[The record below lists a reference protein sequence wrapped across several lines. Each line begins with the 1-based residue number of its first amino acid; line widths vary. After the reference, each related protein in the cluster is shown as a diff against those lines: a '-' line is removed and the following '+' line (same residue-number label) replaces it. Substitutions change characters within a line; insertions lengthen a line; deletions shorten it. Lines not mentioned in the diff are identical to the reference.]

1 MKSKHIERIR
11 FLAVS
16 AILVAVGLF
25 LLTRYPPTGD
35 IVKILPDDN
44 ATRTLSL
51 SNRFDSSKKLFVLVR
66 GFEEKS
72 LEKAAKI
79 QAILEKQKS
88 VESVFFNVTDISPRV
103 QSYLADNHYYL
114 SDFNT
119 TPFSSEGIGQRLN
132 ETAQSIFSG
141 NAYMSLDTQDPLNL
155 FTQIPIVSATMKGGY
170 LIVPGEGYCLI
181 ASISPSISDLEGSR
195 QMYDEVMGALS
206 VYKDDIVVFSPNFY
220 SVENSAFIKNDVQNI
235 TFITF
240 IILIAVYFT
249 LLRNKSLLL
258 FSITTLVVSAIVA
271 LIAVKGIFGEVSIL
285 VVAFGAGIASIAEDY
300 LFMLFLNDDYR
311 YRRFNK
317 QVFYGFMATEAGLLS
332 LVWIDFPLIA
342 QLALFAAISLGVSYS
357 IFAFFFHKLEFYQ
370 TKHSTKES
378 LIYERMLSMR
388 RIPPAVFL
396 VASAAMIAY
405 ALPRISF
412 DPNFRHLDYQNEKL
426 ISSETLFNTTLGGDK
441 IPVLISAKTLEELL
455 RFSEQLHTAVPKSFS
470 IANLAVS
477 GHKGQMREA
486 EIKAFDFPHIK
497 QELESSA
504 IAAGFRPGTFS
515 DSYSDLQNLHPY
527 KMDEQAIK
535 ELGIELLRHDGLIS
549 TIGYIDEADLGGI
562 KGFAFAKPIIGREL
576 LSQSATA
583 ALEQF
588 KSFFAIA
595 SLALLLMV
603 VIATRRQ
610 ALYAINF
617 LLFPVASILCMLSFL
632 DGYNIMH
639 MFALFLMMIYGIDYG
654 IYLSK
659 GGNSGT
665 MRAVIYSSI
674 TTFAGFGILIFSE
687 VPAVYAIGESTLVGL
702 LSLFLLFFQKNYAS
716 KEPDAINHSVS

>member
-1 MKSKHIERIR
+1 MKSKHIERLR
-11 FLAVS
+11 FLVVS
-16 AILVAVGLF
+16 AIIITIGLF

-66 GFEEKS
+66 GFEEES
-72 LEKAAKI
+72 LEKAARI
-79 QAILEKQKS
+79 QAILEKQES
-88 VESVFFNVTDISPRV
+88 VGNVFFNVTDISPGV

-114 SDFNT
+114 SDFNAA
-119 TPFSSEGIGQRLN
+119 PLSSEVIGQRLK
-132 ETAQSIFSG
+132 ETAESIFSG
-141 NAYMSLDTQDPLNL
+141 GAYVSLDTQDPLHL
-155 FTQIPIVSATMKGGY
+155 FVQAPIVPATMKNGY
-170 LIVPGEGYCLI
+170 LVVPGEGYCLI

-195 QMYDEVMGALS
+195 RMYDEVMGSLS
-206 VYKDDIVVFSPNFY
+206 EYKDDIVVYSPNFY

-240 IILIAVYFT
+240 ILLLAVYFI
-249 LLRNKSLLL
+249 LLRNKSLLI

-332 LVWIDFPLIA
+332 LIWIDFPLIA
-342 QLALFAAISLGVSYS
+342 QLALFAAISLGVSYTV
-357 IFAFFFHKLEFYQ
+357 FAFFFHRLEFYQ
-370 TKHSTKES
+370 TQSSDKES
-378 LIYERMLSMR
+378 RVYARMLPLR
-388 RIPPAVFL
+388 RIPPAVFFI
-396 VASAAMIAY
+396 ASIAMIAY
-405 ALPRISF
+405 ALPRIAF

-426 ISSETLFNTTLGGDK
+426 LAAETLFNETLGGDK
-441 IPVLISAKTLEELL
+441 IPVLISAQTLEELL
-455 RFSEQLHTAVPKSFS
+455 LYSEELHAAVPKSFGL
-470 IANLAVS
+470 ANLAVS
-477 GHKGQMREA
+477 GRMAQKRQE
-486 EIKAFDFPHIK
+486 EIKAFDFPRIK
-497 QELESSA
+497 QQLATSEKS
-504 IAAGFRPGTFS
+504 AGFRAGTF
-515 DSYSDLQNLHPY
+515 DESYRALENLPPY
-527 KMDEQAIK
+527 RIDEQAIK
-535 ELGIELLRHDGLIS
+535 ELGIELVRHDGLIS
-549 TIGYIDEADLGGI
+549 TIGYIDESDLGRI
-562 KGFAFAKPIIGREL
+562 NELTFAKPIIGREL

-588 KSFFAIA
+588 KSFFVIA
-595 SLALLLMV
+595 SLALLIIV
-603 VIATRRQ
+603 IIATKRQ

-617 LLFPVASILCMLSFL
+617 LLFPVGSILCMLSFL
-632 DGYNIMH
+632 DGYTIMH

-659 GGNSGT
+659 GGDSAT

-702 LSLFLLFFQKNYAS
+702 LALFILFFQKISSSELHA
-716 KEPDAINHSVS
+716 